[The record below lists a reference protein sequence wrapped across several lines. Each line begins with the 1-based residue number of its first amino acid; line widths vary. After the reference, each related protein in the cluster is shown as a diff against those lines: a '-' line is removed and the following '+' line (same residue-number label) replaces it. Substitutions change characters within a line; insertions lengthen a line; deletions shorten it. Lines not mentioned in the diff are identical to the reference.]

1 LTTDTGWSRPFDDAI
16 TLPDGRSLVT
26 LGDAGRCPGPL
37 ASIRARAHMLHD
49 WQSSAE
55 IAARSVHS
63 RIRSRALGRQGG
75 SHPSSAGGAF
85 SDDKIHSSGDF
96 SSAGFI
102 GGGQIGCDY
111 QFVPAWVVG
120 VEGRAAW
127 SSLSSKTPGTGIDA
141 AGATFPTQFTVGN
154 DFLASATARAGYSFV
169 GGWLLYARG
178 GAAWTQEKADI
189 AFTDPVLRFA
199 VDPRATTTRTG
210 WTAGAGLDWA
220 FAPHWSAN
228 FEYDYYDFGANDF
241 TLVDSVNRV
250 TFTANLKDRIHTV
263 TVGLNYHF

>member
-1 LTTDTGWSRPFDDAI
+1 MLKAISAAAIVVLTAAGAFAADLPMKAPVKAPVATQFTWTGCF
-16 TLPDGRSLVT
+16 
-26 LGDAGRCPGPL
+26 AG
-37 ASIRARAHMLHD
+37 
-49 WQSSAE
+49 
-55 IAARSVHS
+55 VH
-63 RIRSRALGRQGG
+63 
-75 SHPSSAGGAF
+75 AGGAF
-85 SDDKIHSSGDF
+85 SDDKIRSSGDF

-111 QFVPAWVVG
+111 QFAPAWVVG

-127 SSLSSKTPGTGIDA
+127 SSLSSKTPGTGINA
-141 AGATFPTQFTVGN
+141 AGVTFPTQFTVGN